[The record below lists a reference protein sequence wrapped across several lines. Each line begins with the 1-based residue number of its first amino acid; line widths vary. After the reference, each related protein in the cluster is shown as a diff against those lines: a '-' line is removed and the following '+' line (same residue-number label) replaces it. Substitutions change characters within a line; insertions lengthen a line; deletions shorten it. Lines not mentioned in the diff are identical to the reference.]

1 VPKAPRTNDRPLVSI
16 VTPSLDQGGTIA
28 QTLRSVR
35 EQSYPNIE
43 HIVVDGGSTD
53 GTLEILREAEAGS
66 GLRWS
71 SEPDSGMY
79 AAINKGF
86 SHAAGDILA
95 YLNTDDSYFP
105 WTVETAVDAL
115 QAHPEAGFVFGDLL
129 VLWADGNLQLD
140 FHSPFRLAYLRRHAF
155 LAQPTVFFRRSV
167 WEEVGPF
174 DESLQLLGDCEYWMR
189 IAERSPGRKVNEVLA
204 LQREHPAAKRYVHSE
219 LVDQELG
226 EIRARYPKPGRTLG
240 YLARIEAGLWRRRL
254 AATFLLRTLTSR
266 GSSWPGFLGDARWRR
281 SVAPVRLA
289 GTLLPV
295 VGRSFAP
302 GALKEPER

>member
-1 VPKAPRTNDRPLVSI
+1 
-16 VTPSLDQGGTIA
+16 
-28 QTLRSVR
+28 
-35 EQSYPNIE
+35 
-43 HIVVDGGSTD
+43 
-53 GTLEILREAEAGS
+53 
-66 GLRWS
+66 
-71 SEPDSGMY
+71 
-79 AAINKGF
+79 
-86 SHAAGDILA
+86 
-95 YLNTDDSYFP
+95 
-105 WTVETAVDAL
+105 
-115 QAHPEAGFVFGDLL
+115 
-129 VLWADGNLQLD
+129 
-140 FHSPFRLAYLRRHAF
+140 
-155 LAQPTVFFRRSV
+155 
-167 WEEVGPF
+167 
-174 DESLQLLGDCEYWMR
+174 MR